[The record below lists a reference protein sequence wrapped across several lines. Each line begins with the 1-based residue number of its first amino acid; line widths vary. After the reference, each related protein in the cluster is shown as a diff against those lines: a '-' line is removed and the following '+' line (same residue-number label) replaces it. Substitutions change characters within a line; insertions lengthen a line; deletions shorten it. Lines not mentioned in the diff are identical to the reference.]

1 MKPADLLRE
10 AVFPLTDLTVL
21 LSIVSFG
28 SLLWL
33 MSVLIQLGPLFL
45 ILGLVFAF
53 AIIPAV
59 FRYATYLLEARAHG
73 RKTIVADIEVFSLFH
88 NLWGIFPLLLLVAM
102 TWIAIYV
109 NANLGPPATQALV
122 FCFFLVYPASM
133 AVLAVTHS
141 PVASISPVS
150 LVRMI
155 KACGVDY
162 VWIPIVLTVVFL
174 FVRMLGE
181 TVLPGYVTF
190 LFGTYTFFLLFTLT
204 GTVVN
209 TSGVAAEVDI
219 ELPVEKSECA
229 VASDLDAERQ
239 KIAGHAYGFISR
251 GNRDGGFKH
260 IRQWI
265 SADPD
270 PDAAVTWFFN
280 EMLRWENKDAALF
293 FGQECFAHYLHHD
306 QDALALKL
314 ASQCMH
320 VDPQWRPAAADRQ
333 HAIELAERH
342 GRDDLLAS
350 LRR

>member
-10 AVFPLTDLTVL
+10 VVFPLTDLTVL
-21 LSIVSFG
+21 VSIVTFG

-33 MSVLIQLGPLFL
+33 TSILLQFGPLFL

-53 AIIPAV
+53 FIIPAV

-73 RKTIVADIEVFSLFH
+73 RKAIVADVEVFSMFH

-109 NANLGPPATQALV
+109 YTDLGPSATQALV
-122 FCFFLVYPASM
+122 FFFFLVYPASM
-133 AVLAVTHS
+133 AVLAITHS
-141 PVASISPVS
+141 PVASISPLS

-162 VWIPIVLTVVFL
+162 VWIPIVLTAVFL
-174 FVRMLGE
+174 CTRILGE
-181 TVLPGYVTF
+181 AVLPTYVTY
-190 LFGTYTFFLLFTLT
+190 LLGTYTFFLLFTLT
-204 GTVVN
+204 GAVVN
-209 TSGVAAEVDI
+209 ARGVAAEVDI
-219 ELPVEKSECA
+219 DLPVEKSERA
-229 VASDLDAERQ
+229 VASDLDAGRQ
-239 KIAGHAYGFISR
+239 KIADHAYGFISR
-251 GNRDGGFKH
+251 GNRAGGFKH

-265 SADPD
+265 SSDPD

-280 EMLRWENKDAALF
+280 EMMRWENKDAALF
-293 FGQECFAHYLHHD
+293 FGQECFAHYLHND
-306 QDALALKL
+306 QDTLALKL

-320 VDPQWRPAAADRQ
+320 VDPRWRPGPEDRQ
-333 HAIELAERH
+333 HAIELAERY
-342 GRDDLLAS
+342 GREDLLAS